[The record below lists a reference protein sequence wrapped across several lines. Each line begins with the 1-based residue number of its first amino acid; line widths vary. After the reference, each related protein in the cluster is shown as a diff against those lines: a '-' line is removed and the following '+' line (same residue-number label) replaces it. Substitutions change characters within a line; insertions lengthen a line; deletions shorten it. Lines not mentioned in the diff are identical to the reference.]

1 MKDGIQPRMT
11 TGTRKRLTKQE
22 RRTRILEAAT
32 DVFSEKGFA
41 GARTQE
47 IAARAGI
54 SNALIFQ
61 HFDSKQALYGAA
73 LEHLFSAHPLEPEFA
88 EARDAGSDAD
98 VLRRFALHV
107 IRHTRE
113 DPRIARLGLLAALE
127 EGEHARALGRA
138 ISAPRALQD
147 LLTGFFEERIK
158 AGAFKPVDTR
168 IAATLFVEAVFMHAL
183 ERITPITSSGLTW
196 SDEEAVEALVS
207 IFLDGLRSRSRDT

>member
-1 MKDGIQPRMT
+1 MT
-11 TGTRKRLTKQE
+11 PATGKRLTKQE
-22 RRTRILEAAT
+22 RRIRILEAAI

-61 HFDSKQALYGAA
+61 HFESKQALYGAA
-73 LEHLFSAHPLEPEFA
+73 LEHLFSAHPLESEFQST
-88 EARDAGSDAD
+88 RRAGSDEEA
-98 VLRRFALHV
+98 LRGFALHV
-107 IRHTRE
+107 IRHTCG

-127 EGEHARALGRA
+127 AGEHARALARV
-138 ISAPRALQD
+138 IPPPRVLPG
-147 LLTGFFEERIK
+147 LLTSYFEDRIE
-158 AGAFKPVDTR
+158 AGAFKAVDAR

-183 ERITPITSSGLTW
+183 ERITPITSSALTC

-207 IFLDGLRSRSRDT
+207 IFLDGLRSRPKSP